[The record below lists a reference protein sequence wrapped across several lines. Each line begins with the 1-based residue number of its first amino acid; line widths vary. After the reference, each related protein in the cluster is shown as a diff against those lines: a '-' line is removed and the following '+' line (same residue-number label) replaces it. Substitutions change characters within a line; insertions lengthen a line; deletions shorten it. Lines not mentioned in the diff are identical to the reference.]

1 MMNHAYTR
9 RTTLALGAS
18 ALVGALLAGCGG
30 AATVGKDS
38 GSGGKPVSGGS
49 LTVGLD
55 GEPTVG
61 FDPQVAQAYFDQQ
74 IISQF
79 YEGLLSLDNKGA
91 VQPGLAKSY
100 QRVNPTTYRFTLRD
114 GVTFHDGSK
123 LTTDDVVFSLKRL
136 MDPAIKSPYTQQ
148 YKIKTVTAVDG
159 STVEV
164 KLSAPQP
171 SLYNFLARPWSGAI
185 MSKKWVTSHTENQIK
200 QSENG
205 TGPFALKK
213 WTKGVSIQL
222 SGYHAYWEK
231 PKPYLSSV
239 TYRLIPDETSRVAA
253 LRSNSVQLLSFRDLR
268 MVDDVKSTSGI
279 SEANGPLVSS
289 IWLNMNTLDGPLA
302 DKRVRQAFNL
312 AVDRNS
318 LIKTLGSGS
327 ATFGYAIP
335 PQDPYGTTP
344 PSTEPM
350 YQQNQAKA
358 KDLLKAAGQT
368 KVSIEL
374 LAPSDPAYGPD
385 ISAMELMKAQLAKVG
400 IDLKLKLVP
409 FTSVVQHV
417 LSGDYNGMAMMTSV
431 LNADPSQYLDLWF
444 AKGSPATKVK
454 DQHLWDLMAAAKSEE
469 DEAKRVAMYHQLAQ
483 YIADQGY
490 LFVPYSKAVRGEAWS
505 DKLHGYQP
513 DATATRLS
521 LKNAW
526 LAP

>member
-1 MMNHAYTR
+1 MTNHVHTR
-9 RTTLALGAS
+9 RTALALGGSTLAG
-18 ALVGALLAGCGG
+18 LLLAGCGG
-30 AATVGKDS
+30 TATAGKVS
-38 GSGGKPVSGGS
+38 GKPVSGGS
-49 LTVGLD
+49 LLVGLD

-61 FDPQVAQAYFDQQ
+61 FDPHVAQAYFDQQ
-74 IISQF
+74 IVAQF
-79 YEGLLSLDNKGA
+79 YEGLLSLDSKGK

-100 QRVNPTTYRFTLRD
+100 QQVNPTTYRFTLRD
-114 GVTFHDGSK
+114 GVTFHDGTK
-123 LTTDDVVFSLKRL
+123 LTTDDVIFSLKRL
-136 MDPAIKSPYTQQ
+136 TDPAIKSPYTQQ

-185 MSKKWVTSHTENQIK
+185 MSRKWTTSRTGNQLK

-222 SGYHAYWEK
+222 SGYRDYWEK
-231 PKPYLSSV
+231 PKPYLDSV
-239 TYRLIPDETSRVAA
+239 TYRLIPDETSRVAS

-268 MVDDVKSTSGI
+268 MVEDVKSTNGVT
-279 SEANGPLVSS
+279 EANGPLVSS
-289 IWLNMNTLDGPLA
+289 IWLNMNTLSGPLA

-312 AVDRNS
+312 AIDRDT

-327 ATFGYAIP
+327 ATFGYVIP

-344 PSTEPM
+344 TASDPM
-350 YQQNQAKA
+350 YQQNQDKA
-358 KDLLKAAGQT
+358 KDLLRAAGQS

-385 ISAMELMKAQLAKVG
+385 ISAMELMKAQLSKVG
-400 IDLKLKLVP
+400 ITLNLKLVP
-409 FTSVVQHV
+409 FASIVPHV
-417 LSGDYNGMAMMTSV
+417 LAGDYSDMVMMTSV

-444 AKGSPATKVK
+444 AKGSPGTKVR
-454 DQHLWDLMAAAKSEE
+454 DQHLWDLMAAAKAEE
-469 DEAKRVAMYHQLAQ
+469 NNAKRVTLYHRLAQ
-483 YIADQGY
+483 YIADEAY
-490 LFVPYSKAVRGEAWS
+490 LLVPYAKAVRGEAWS
-505 DKLHGYQP
+505 DRLHGYQP
-513 DATATRLS
+513 DATATRLN

-526 LAP
+526 LVP

>member
-1 MMNHAYTR
+1 MNHAHTR
-9 RTTLALGAS
+9 RNALALGAS
-18 ALVGALLAGCGG
+18 TLAGVLLAGCGG
-30 AATVGKDS
+30 STATAGKDS
-38 GSGGKPVSGGS
+38 GTPVSGGS
-49 LTVGLD
+49 LTVALD

-61 FDPQVAQAYFDQQ
+61 FDPHVAQAYFDQQ

-79 YEGLLSLDNKGA
+79 YEGLLSLDSKGK
-91 VQPGLAKSY
+91 VRPGLAKSY
-100 QRVNPTTYRFTLRD
+100 RQLTPTTYRFTLRD

-136 MDPAIKSPYTQQ
+136 MDPAVKSPYTQQ
-148 YKIKTVTAVDG
+148 YKIKTVTAVDS

-164 KLSAPQP
+164 KLSSPQP

-185 MSKKWVTSHTENQIK
+185 MSKKWTTSHTENQIK

-205 TGPFALKK
+205 TGPFALKQ

-222 SGYHAYWEK
+222 SGYRDYWEK

-239 TYRLIPDETSRVAA
+239 TYRLIPDETSRVAS

-268 MVDDVKSTSGI
+268 LVGDVKSTTGI
-279 SEANGPLVSS
+279 TEENGPLVSS
-289 IWLNMNTLDGPLA
+289 VWLNMNTLGGPLA

-312 AVDRNS
+312 AIDRTS
-318 LIKTLGSGS
+318 LIKTLGSDS
-327 ATFGYAIP
+327 ASFGYVVP

-344 PSTEPM
+344 PSSEPM

-358 KDLLKAAGQT
+358 KALLRAAGQT

-400 IDLKLKLVP
+400 ISLNLKLVP
-409 FTSVVQHV
+409 FTSIVPRV
-417 LSGDYNGMAMMTSV
+417 LSGDYGDMVMMTSV

-454 DQHLWDLMAAAKSEE
+454 DQHLWDLMAAAKSET
-469 DEAKRVAMYHQLAQ
+469 DDSQRVTLYHQLAR
-483 YIADQGY
+483 YIADQAY
-490 LFVPYSKAVRGEAWS
+490 LLVPYAKAVRGEAWS
-505 DKLHGYQP
+505 DRLHGYQP
-513 DATATRLS
+513 DATATRLN

-526 LAP
+526 VSP